1 MAELENRRPL
11 ASRQSGWAATVTR
24 WLASTRITPNQISI
38 ASMGFAAVAGAAFWA
53 AGAAEDPA
61 PRALLLIA
69 AAALCQL
76 RLLCNLLD
84 GMVAIEAGKSA
95 PDGAFWNELPDRV
108 SDLLVLAGIGYG
120 VGQPALGW
128 AAVAMAILTAYVREL
143 GRGCGLPADFSG
155 PMAKPHR
162 MALVTVAALATILEP
177 LWNGRNELLL
187 AALWLVA
194 VGSAVTVIRRSW
206 RVVSALRGRQPE
218 RSDAQPGVDL

>member
-11 ASRQSGWAATVTR
+11 ASRQSGWAASVTR
-24 WLASTRITPNQISI
+24 WLAGTSTTPNQISI
-38 ASMGFAAVAGAAFWA
+38 ASVVFAAIAGAAFWA
-53 AGAAEDPA
+53 AGTAQDFL
-61 PRALLLIA
+61 PRVLLLVA
-69 AAALCQL
+69 AAAFCQL

-108 SDLLVLAGIGYG
+108 SDLLIFAGIGYG
-120 VGQPALGW
+120 VGYPALGW
-128 AAVAMAILTAYVREL
+128 AAVATAILTAYVREL

-162 MALVTVAALATILEP
+162 MALVTAAALASILEP
-177 LWNGRNELLL
+177 LWSGRNELLF

-206 RVVSALRGRQPE
+206 RIVMALRGQ
-218 RSDAQPGVDL
+218 RS